1 MSIILLKLLT
11 SLNYNL
17 NIKVKVEKKKPSNKV
32 EVASSTGK
40 QPSKAHPLM
49 SSASLGA
56 MPQRFV
62 TENTITT
69 VDSTVLS
76 FKNIFITDFLI
87 GLRETQ

>member
-17 NIKVKVEKKKPSNKV
+17 NKVKVEKKKPSNKV
-32 EVASSTGK
+32 EVASSSGK

-69 VDSTVLS
+69 LDSTVLS

-87 GLRETQ
+87 GSRETQ

>member
-1 MSIILLKLLT
+1 MSIMLLKLLT

-62 TENTITT
+62 KIR
-69 VDSTVLS
+69 STVYHSKIYFSLT
-76 FKNIFITDFLI
+76 F
-87 GLRETQ
+87 

>member
-1 MSIILLKLLT
+1 MSIMLLKLLT
-11 SLNYNL
+11 LLYYNL
-17 NIKVKVEKKKPSNKV
+17 NKVKVEKKKPSNKV

-62 TENTITT
+62 TENTMNSIILKPI
-69 VDSTVLS
+69 SL
-76 FKNIFITDFLI
+76 
-87 GLRETQ
+87 

>member
-1 MSIILLKLLT
+1 MSIMLLKLLT

-17 NIKVKVEKKKPSNKV
+17 NKVKVEKKKPSNKA

-62 TENTITT
+62 TENTMNSIILKPI
-69 VDSTVLS
+69 SL
-76 FKNIFITDFLI
+76 
-87 GLRETQ
+87 

>member
-1 MSIILLKLLT
+1 MNIMLLKLLT
-11 SLNYNL
+11 LLYYNL
-17 NIKVKVEKKKPSNKV
+17 NKVKVEKKKPSNKV

-62 TENTITT
+62 TENTMNSIILKPI
-69 VDSTVLS
+69 SL
-76 FKNIFITDFLI
+76 
-87 GLRETQ
+87 

>member
-1 MSIILLKLLT
+1 MSIMLLKLLT

-17 NIKVKVEKKKPSNKV
+17 NKVKVEKKKPSNKA

-62 TENTITT
+62 TENMMKSIIQKPI
-69 VDSTVLS
+69 SL
-76 FKNIFITDFLI
+76 
-87 GLRETQ
+87 

>member
-1 MSIILLKLLT
+1 MSIMLLKLLT
-11 SLNYNL
+11 ALYYNL
-17 NIKVKVEKKKPSNKV
+17 NKVKVEKKKPSSKV
-32 EVASSTGK
+32 EVASSSGK

-62 TENTITT
+62 TENTIPP

-76 FKNIFITDFLI
+76 FKNTFLTDLLI
-87 GLRETQ
+87 GSRETQ

>member
-1 MSIILLKLLT
+1 MSIMLLKLLT

-17 NIKVKVEKKKPSNKV
+17 NKVKVEKKKPSNKV

-62 TENTITT
+62 TENTIN
-69 VDSTVLS
+69 SLS
-76 FKNIFITDFLI
+76 LKNMFLI
-87 GLRETQ
+87 DLLVGLRETQ